1 MSELSDLGFKTYK
14 WKVGVST
21 FAKERRIFDELIKEL
36 PADGLLRLDANGA
49 WNLLEAWQWLEY
61 LEGNGRVEFVEDPL
75 EPALWE
81 ASFGLGDAFQVSLGL
96 DLPVTHRFASI
107 LKQRKWPGFLILKP
121 SLLGWL
127 KDVQDMMTRIPS
139 KMIISSSL
147 ETCFGYEAVLRL
159 AVEGTDQDSILGMGG
174 QDLFQ
179 DDGLKLHASS
189 SVVSAGSFGFDQLEK
204 AWAGLS

>member
-1 MSELSDLGFKTYK
+1 
-14 WKVGVST
+14 
-21 FAKERRIFDELIKEL
+21 
-36 PADGLLRLDANGA
+36 
-49 WNLLEAWQWLEY
+49 
-61 LEGNGRVEFVEDPL
+61 
-75 EPALWE
+75 
-81 ASFGLGDAFQVSLGL
+81 
-96 DLPVTHRFASI
+96 
-107 LKQRKWPGFLILKP
+107 
-121 SLLGWL
+121 
-127 KDVQDMMTRIPS
+127 MMTSIPS

-204 AWAGLS
+204 TWAGLS